1 MPDPGGA
8 AIVFA
13 AVVRVGVPGG
23 ELCALALDLPR
34 YARVEPRLRSAEWID
49 GGPAAVGA
57 DAEVV
62 GDIPFSFPLFEALIG
77 QPRGVARLE
86 ELDLG
91 SSLAYSLETP
101 RARGYLRAEFAED
114 RGETVVEVRGWICP
128 RSRAGRRSV
137 GPLAPMLNPVV
148 SGMVG
153 RAVVRAAAAVAE
165 AGG

>member
-1 MPDPGGA
+1 
-8 AIVFA
+8 FA

-34 YARVEPRLRSAEWID
+34 YARAEPRLRAADWID

-57 DAEVV
+57 AAEVV
-62 GDIPFSFPLFEALIG
+62 GDIPFALPVFEALIG

-86 ELDLG
+86 ELDPG
-91 SSLAYSLETP
+91 TGLAYSLETP
-101 RARGYLRAEFAED
+101 RARGYLRADFAED

-128 RSRAGRRSV
+128 RSRAGRRSLR
-137 GPLAPMLNPVV
+137 PLAPMLNPVV

-153 RAVVRAAAAVAE
+153 RAVARAAAAVAS
-165 AGG
+165 GGG